1 VTDRPDAGGG
11 GLTGATGDLTHESTD
26 RPFVPAERR
35 EMEDHQGEVTA
46 SPARQSGESVP
57 DGDPLVAGDVTELAQ
72 ADGGYG
78 SGAGLSGEDPAY
90 RMEKRPVHPPERG
103 TDPPAEDVRPGVDV
117 ITDHEERL

>member
-1 VTDRPDAGGG
+1 MSERPEAGGG

-35 EMEDHQGEVTA
+35 EMEDRQAEVTG

-78 SGAGLSGEDPAY
+78 SGAGLSGTDPAY
-90 RMEKRPVHPPERG
+90 RMEKRPVRPPEGAADR
-103 TDPPAEDVRPGVDV
+103 PVEDVRPGVDV
-117 ITDHEERL
+117 ITDREERL

>member
-1 VTDRPDAGGG
+1 MSDRPDAGGG

-35 EMEDHQGEVTA
+35 EMEDRQAEVTA
-46 SPARQSGESVP
+46 SPARQSGESEP

-78 SGAGLSGEDPAY
+78 SGAGLSGDDPAY
-90 RMEKRPVHPPERG
+90 RMEERPVQPPERG
-103 TDPPAEDVRPGVDV
+103 AERPVEDVRPGVDV
-117 ITDHEERL
+117 ISDHEERL